1 MCTLL
6 EVINLIFIHA
16 SGANKLIAALMS
28 FARSTSL
35 QAFSKLT
42 LFNLLH
48 CALFP
53 DLFELQLVLLVECDF
68 AGDDVL
74 DLLIDI
80 RDSIEEVINLCS
92 VRDRTLFLLL
102 FPNFVNLILHF
113 FNVDGRHFSV
123 FNSLVIHVFV

>member
-1 MCTLL
+1 
-6 EVINLIFIHA
+6 LIFIHA